1 MPIEF
6 QCPFCQATI
15 RVPDS
20 ARGGKGRCP
29 QCTVRITVP
38 KKTTLPP
45 ITELPAF
52 EPVAEEQPVVLQ
64 EMNDPPE
71 TDSPPVFATE
81 STFASRSVAVAFD
94 PDALENS
101 RNEELP
107 NVLAAPVRRK
117 INGKQKRLRHW
128 TIYGAAILL
137 IGLIAAGLLISSNTV
152 IERLSGELIAGS
164 AESMELSPV
173 MIGRSRIEL
182 PADEVTELLK
192 KLEHSPVPLN
202 SSSSHVQ
209 LKGTPNGLE
218 VSISAGTQSQFYRVN
233 LKGNESVRQFLL
245 QNEARL
251 EIERTQEVD
260 REVSKF
266 FTAYQDVLAKRAPS
280 DSITVFRDS
289 LALPSLTRGFGHQL
303 VAAYGRGLYRCVYED
318 RDGGLYFMLPPGV
331 TEFEVIGRTHPD
343 GRIAVPA
350 AFRVTVQGE
359 IAVAARPV
367 GQKGS
372 KTTPKLTP
380 KTGSDDSGTNGDDPP
395 GKN

>member
-1 MPIEF
+1 
-6 QCPFCQATI
+6 
-15 RVPDS
+15 
-20 ARGGKGRCP
+20 
-29 QCTVRITVP
+29 
-38 KKTTLPP
+38 
-45 ITELPAF
+45 
-52 EPVAEEQPVVLQ
+52 
-64 EMNDPPE
+64 MNDPAE
-71 TDSPPVFATE
+71 IDSPPAFATE
-81 STFASRSVAVAFD
+81 STFASNPVAVAFD

-101 RNEELP
+101 RSKELP
-107 NVLAAPVRRK
+107 DVLAAPVRRK
-117 INGKQKRLRHW
+117 ISGKQKRLSHW
-128 TIYGAAILL
+128 KIYGAAI
-137 IGLIAAGLLISSNTV
+137 GLIVLVAAGLLISSNTV
-152 IERLSGELIAGS
+152 VERLSGELIAGS

-173 MIGRSRIEL
+173 VIGRSRIEL

-209 LKGTPNGLE
+209 LTGTPNGLE

-233 LKGNESVRQFLL
+233 LKGNEAVRQFLL
-245 QNEARL
+245 QNEASL
-251 EIERTQEVD
+251 ENERTQEVD

-280 DSITVFRDS
+280 DSITIFRDS
-289 LALPSLTRGFGHQL
+289 LALPSLTRGFGHQM

-359 IAVAARPV
+359 ISVPAKPV
-367 GQKGS
+367 DQKRS
-372 KTTPKLTP
+372 KTTSKLTP
-380 KTGSDDSGTNGDDPP
+380 KTGSDDSGMNGDDSP